1 MNFVFT
7 QYGRQKSRQF
17 AENRLESGIGSGG
30 TNSALKPST
39 VKAIV
44 LLVLMLVI
52 SFQTKLVRV
61 LV

>member
-30 TNSALKPST
+30 ANSALKPST

-44 LLVLMLVI
+44 LLELMSVI
-52 SFQTKLVRV
+52 NFQTI
-61 LV
+61 